1 MSSSKSHTGL
11 IWRTFWILLIVTA
24 LEFLVAFTIPHE
36 YKVLRIAIFIGM
48 TIIKAYYIV
57 SVFMHM
63 KYEVKALVWS
73 ILLPMIFVIWLIVAL
88 LIESGSVIR

>member
-1 MSSSKSHTGL
+1 MND
-11 IWRTFWILLIVTA
+11 INLL
-24 LEFLVAFTIPHE
+24 
-36 YKVLRIAIFIGM
+36 AIFIGM

>member
-36 YKVLRIAIFIGM
+36 YKVLRIAIFVGM